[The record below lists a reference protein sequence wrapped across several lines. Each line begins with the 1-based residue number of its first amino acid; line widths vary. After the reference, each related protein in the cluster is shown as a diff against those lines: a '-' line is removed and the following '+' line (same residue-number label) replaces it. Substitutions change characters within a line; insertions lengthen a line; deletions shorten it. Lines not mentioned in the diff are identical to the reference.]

1 MSDQEKMTATKTFPA
16 IEKLFTEH
24 GFTGVNNATWQAF
37 VAKEGLKMAVLADNP
52 DKRKTTLDI
61 AVIAPELKKL
71 LGEALVEAAWADF
84 TDSRRIASF
93 WGVRSFPA
101 VLLFIDSDCIGIIA
115 GLQTYEDY
123 CRKFYDCLTD
133 IKPVARSIVIGKADD
148 EESGCAEH

>member
-37 VAKEGLKMAVLADNP
+37 VAKDGLKMAVLADNP
-52 DKRKTTLDI
+52 GKRKTTLDI

>member
-1 MSDQEKMTATKTFPA
+1 MTMNQKFPS

-24 GFTGVNNATWQAF
+24 GFTGVNNATWQDF
-37 VAKEGLKMAVLADNP
+37 VAKEGLKMVVLADNP

-71 LGEALVEAAWADF
+71 LGEALVEAVWADF

-123 CRKFYDCLTD
+123 CRKFYDCLTE
-133 IKPVARSIVIGKADD
+133 IKPVARSIVIGKADA
-148 EESGCAEH
+148 EEDACAEH

>member
-1 MSDQEKMTATKTFPA
+1 MTVNQKFPA

-24 GFTGVNNATWQAF
+24 GFTSVNNATWQDF
-37 VAKEGLKMAVLADNP
+37 VDKEGLKMVVLADNP

-123 CRKFYDCLTD
+123 CRKFYDCLTE
-133 IKPVARSIVIGKADD
+133 IKPVARSIVIGKADAED
-148 EESGCAEH
+148 GACAEH